1 MRNIVVTSKIKQ
13 ILIFD
18 HYDEEFWNLILE
30 SFKED
35 LNNGN
40 FFKFHEKDFCDSD
53 DLHKFARRQWWGE
66 FSVLVDYP
74 KILRSQCIELIKET
88 HTEPLNL
95 NAICNECKTRN
106 KITSFKELNLL
117 CKYCYAGLHPYDGVF
132 GNKLEE
138 FIYDLNEKIYDE
150 HFLETSKE
158 IYKTHLQPKSKTH
171 LQAKCRLYDAAYL
184 EEINIKDE
192 KLLYELNLILPSFEQ
207 VWAGLDISKLDLK
220 ETNEMR
226 LQYKSF
232 LADLENNL
240 IINHSIFSKQNL
252 DITLKNKFAYL
263 NAFINGSIDR
273 NDPDWEQQYYEFL
286 GKRKDFFSSQKINF
300 KRDKSFLYICWEL
313 TDEIVGVKLNQENL
327 TEMIQHFI
335 NDWHS
340 G

>member
-1 MRNIVVTSKIKQ
+1 MRDIVITSKIKQ
-13 ILIFD
+13 ILLFD
-18 HYDEEFWNLILE
+18 HYDEEFWNLILQ
-30 SFKED
+30 SFQED
-35 LNNGN
+35 LSNGD

-66 FSVLVDYP
+66 IIVLAGYP
-74 KILRSQCIELIKET
+74 KILRGQCIELIKET

-95 NAICNECKTRN
+95 NAICNECKTGI

-117 CKYCYAGLHPYDGVF
+117 CKYCYASLHPYDGVF

-138 FIYDLNEKIYDE
+138 FIYDLNEKIYVE

-158 IYKTHLQPKSKTH
+158 IYKTHLQPKSKND
-171 LQAKCRLYDAAYL
+171 LQAKSRFYDAAYL

-192 KLLYELNLILPSFEQ
+192 KLLYELSLILPSFEQ

-252 DITLKNKFAYL
+252 DITLKNKLVYL
-263 NAFINGSIDR
+263 FGFINRSID
-273 NDPDWEQQYYEFL
+273 
-286 GKRKDFFSSQKINF
+286 
-300 KRDKSFLYICWEL
+300 
-313 TDEIVGVKLNQENL
+313 
-327 TEMIQHFI
+327 
-335 NDWHS
+335 
-340 G
+340 